1 LKKPGLYT
9 TIKDTMSP
17 TLRIRFETWFAP
29 IFLLALVLGFFALP
43 FPLMDKLHGVCF
55 GI

>member
-1 LKKPGLYT
+1 
-9 TIKDTMSP
+9 MSP
-17 TLRIRFETWFAP
+17 SLQSKIETWLAP
-29 IFLLALVLGFFALP
+29 IFLLALVIGFFLLP

>member
-1 LKKPGLYT
+1 
-9 TIKDTMSP
+9 MSAS
-17 TLRIRFETWFAP
+17 LRANIETWLAP
-29 IFLLALVLGFFALP
+29 GFFSALIVVFLLLP

>member
-1 LKKPGLYT
+1 MQSTQRTSIVPWLG
-9 TIKDTMSP
+9 P
-17 TLRIRFETWFAP
+17 T
-29 IFLLALVLGFFALP
+29 FLLTLIVIFFALP

>member
-1 LKKPGLYT
+1 MQPA
-9 TIKDTMSP
+9 
-17 TLRIRFETWFAP
+17 LRARSETWLAP
-29 IFLLALVLGFFALP
+29 AFLLALVLGFFLAP

>member
-1 LKKPGLYT
+1 
-9 TIKDTMSP
+9 MSP

-29 IFLLALVLGFFALP
+29 LFLLAVVLLFFLLP
-43 FPLMDKLHGVCF
+43 FPLMDKLYGVCF

>member
-1 LKKPGLYT
+1 MILESSNPQSAEPSKRAKIVPWLGPAFLAAG
-9 TIKDTMSP
+9 IVV
-17 TLRIRFETWFAP
+17 
-29 IFLLALVLGFFALP
+29 FLLLP